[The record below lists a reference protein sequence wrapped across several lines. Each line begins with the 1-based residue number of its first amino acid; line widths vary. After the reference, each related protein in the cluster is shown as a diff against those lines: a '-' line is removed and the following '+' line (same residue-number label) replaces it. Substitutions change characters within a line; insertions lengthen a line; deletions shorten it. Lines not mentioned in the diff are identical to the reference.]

1 MKSIEE
7 LQADVQRLY
16 QELEKR
22 RKMELEAAPQTV
34 NFSTISAKAQRY
46 AIEGHPMAACDEHT
60 QQMYLMILLSVAALD
75 DSAYT
80 ESFCTI
86 YRIAHGMHFE
96 GDVQEL
102 FLSAQQMNFEKLDE
116 CTRLFLH
123 DEKRLLLL
131 LECLVIAG
139 AFDAG
144 KKRAM
149 EYIAELFLLMK
160 LTKEEITFLS
170 HFARVILTQDITEYK
185 CEIPNTYGELFECY
199 LKLVESQF
207 EINTWRVP
215 FRSVNSIKID
225 EEKHEI
231 VVDGYRESSFF
242 ALCASHN
249 SNFVPPKITIPYE
262 DGSVVLCISLDVIKQ
277 CIHAIKIREEFGDH
291 TIQCP
296 IAIIANSPLAYS
308 RAQKRRDNI
317 LSDLRT
323 EVHCDKTIQHLS

>member
-16 QELEKR
+16 QELEER
-22 RKMELEAAPQTV
+22 RKMEQEAAPQTV

-46 AIEGHPMAACDEHT
+46 AIEGHPMTACDEHT
-60 QQMYLMILLSVAALD
+60 QQMYLMILLSVASLD

-139 AFDAG
+139 AFEAG
-144 KKRAM
+144 KKRTM

-207 EINTWRVP
+207 KIDSWGSLFT
-215 FRSVNSIKID
+215 SVNSIKTD

-231 VVDGYRESSFF
+231 VVDGYRGDRPYFYNCYSYS
-242 ALCASHN
+242 
-249 SNFVPPKITIPYE
+249 VPKKVTIPYE
-262 DGSVVLCISLDVIKQ
+262 DGSVVLCIPLDVIKQ
-277 CIHAIKIREEFGDH
+277 YIHAIKKREGFEDH
-291 TIQCP
+291 TIMMAYCP
-296 IAIIANSPLAYS
+296 LVIIANSPLAYS

-317 LSDLRT
+317 LSDYYSS
-323 EVHCDKTIQHLS
+323 D